1 MLGKHTL
8 KPGEKTE
15 LKVTF
20 ATNNL
25 PGPFEKIITIET
37 DVPGQQ
43 QVELFMTGTVKEAP
57 GPKIAV
63 NPRKVSL
70 GVLQPNEKK
79 KQIIAV
85 TNPGALPL
93 TITAVNTK
101 KDAGVI
107 VSAELLPLTV
117 AAGQKA
123 DLELVITTEKQGA
136 FNERIMIESD
146 AKNAPKSG
154 FVIFVSG
161 KTE

>member
-1 MLGKHTL
+1 
-8 KPGEKTE
+8 
-15 LKVTF
+15 
-20 ATNNL
+20 
-25 PGPFEKIITIET
+25 
-37 DVPGQQ
+37 
-43 QVELFMTGTVKEAP
+43 MTGTVKEAP

-154 FVIFVSG
+154 FVIFVNG

>member
-15 LKVTF
+15 LKATF
-20 ATNNL
+20 ATKNL

-37 DVPGQQ
+37 DIPGQQ
-43 QVELFMTGTVKEAP
+43 QIELFMTGTVREAP

-63 NPRKVSL
+63 TPRKTNL
-70 GVLQPNEKK
+70 GVLQAGEKK

-93 TITAVNTK
+93 TITAVSAK
-101 KDAGVI
+101 QGSGVS
-107 VSAELLPLTV
+107 VSAVSLPVTI
-117 AAGQKA
+117 AAGEKA
-123 DLELVITTEKQGA
+123 DLELTVTTEKQGA
-136 FNERIMIESD
+136 FNERILIESN

-154 FVIFVSG
+154 FIIFVNG
-161 KTE
+161 KIE